1 MSVKC
6 EKLFLTIRTFKSCSQ
21 QTYTSSMIEAQYFFL
36 VQIEAHF
43 YTLKVVNVNLSIS

>member
-21 QTYTSSMIEAQYFFL
+21 QTYTSMIEAQYFFL
-36 VQIEAHF
+36 VQLEAHF